1 MTGDSPES
9 GPDRDHG
16 SGGRPHGPAALGSA
30 AQTHIRRAL
39 IALFGRALRH
49 RNFRLFTFGQSV
61 SLIGTW
67 MQTVAVGWLIYRL
80 TGSALLL
87 GVLGFVSQGPNFVL
101 APIAGVLADRFDKR
115 RMVMITQ
122 TAMMVQASV
131 LATLVLTD
139 RITVTW
145 ILVLMGMLGAA
156 TGFDIPAR
164 QSFLVELVEDRQ
176 DLANAIA
183 LNSSIFNG
191 ARLIGPAIAGLVVA
205 AVGEGI
211 CILINAVSYLS
222 VLIALLAIRVPRRER
237 GRRAAVIQGLT
248 EGFLYA
254 YRFRPMR
261 AILLLVAFVS
271 LVAVPFT
278 VLLPI
283 IATGVL
289 GGGAETLGFLM
300 SASGLGALAGALY
313 LASRSTVR
321 GLGRVM
327 VSAAIAF
334 GIGLIGTSLSRV
346 LWFSL
351 LSLALAGFGMM
362 VQMASSNT
370 VLQTLV
376 DDDKRGR
383 IMSMYS
389 MAFTGMSPIGSL
401 LLGALAAA
409 VSASAAFAVSGA
421 ACLLAAI
428 VFGAWVPSLRETIRP
443 IYVRLG
449 IIPEVARGVQAVT
462 HDLTPA
468 VAEPPP

>member
-1 MTGDSPES
+1 LTRQPPEPGS
-9 GPDRDHG
+9 DREDG
-16 SGGRPHGPAALGSA
+16 SGGTARPGTTTPGGV
-30 AQTHIRRAL
+30 AQTPIRRAL

-67 MQTVAVGWLIYRL
+67 MQNVAVGWLVYRL
-80 TGSALLL
+80 TGSAFLL
-87 GVLGFVSQGPNFVL
+87 GLLGFVSQGPNFLL

-115 RMVMITQ
+115 RIVLITQ
-122 TAMMVQASV
+122 SAMMVQAFV
-131 LATLVLTD
+131 LAALVLTD
-139 RITVTW
+139 RITITW
-145 ILVLMGMLGAA
+145 VLVLMGVLGAA
-156 TGFDIPAR
+156 TGFDIPGR
-164 QSFLVELVEDRQ
+164 QSFLVELVEDRD
-176 DLANAIA
+176 DLPNAIA
-183 LNSSIFNG
+183 LNSSIFNA
-191 ARLIGPAIAGLVVA
+191 ARLLGPAIAGLVVA

-211 CILINAVSYLS
+211 CILINAVSYAA
-222 VLIALLAIRVPRRER
+222 VLIALLAIRVPRRQR
-237 GRRAAVIQGLT
+237 ARRTAVIQGLM
-248 EGFLYA
+248 EGVRYA
-254 YRFRPMR
+254 YRLRPMR

-313 LASRSTVR
+313 LASRTTVR
-321 GLGRVM
+321 GLGRLM
-327 VSAAIAF
+327 TFAATAF
-334 GIGLIGTSLSRV
+334 GVGLIGTSLSRV
-346 LWFSL
+346 LWLSL
-351 LSLALAGFGMM
+351 LCLALAGFGMM

-383 IMSMYS
+383 VMSLYS
-389 MAFTGMSPIGSL
+389 MAFIGVSPIGSL
-401 LLGALAAA
+401 LLGTLAAM
-409 VSASAAFAVSGA
+409 VSASAAFAVSGT
-421 ACLLAAI
+421 ACILAAI
-428 VFGAWVPSLRETIRP
+428 VFGAHVPSLRQTIRP

-462 HDLTPA
+462 HDVTPRA
-468 VAEPPP
+468 NP